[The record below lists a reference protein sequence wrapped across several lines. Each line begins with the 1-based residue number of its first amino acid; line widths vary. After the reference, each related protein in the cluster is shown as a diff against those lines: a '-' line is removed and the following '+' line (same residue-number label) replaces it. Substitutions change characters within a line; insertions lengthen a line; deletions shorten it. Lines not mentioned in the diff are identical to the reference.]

1 MASKVAKAASAWITC
16 SASEVVAPFTSC
28 WVITDGKAGME
39 SQCLGL
45 AEALGLDPAIKRIGL
60 REPWRRFAPHLRLG
74 LRHALTGD
82 PLAPPWPH
90 LVIATGR
97 ISVPGSLYV
106 RRMNPRTRN
115 VQIQNP
121 GISPRYFDL
130 VVTPI
135 HDLLGGANVI
145 HTIGALHRVTGERL
159 MREAALLASRIG
171 EQPRP
176 RIGVLIGG
184 GNAAYRFAAD
194 DARTLAAELAGN
206 AAESGASLLVTTS
219 RRTGTENLEILR
231 AALADTRAF
240 VWDGTG
246 DNPYYGILGLADV
259 LVVTADSVNMITEA
273 CATGRPVYIYGLPG
287 GSEKFARFHEA
298 LTLRGYAQFY
308 QGSLESFLSDRLDE
322 MPRIVRAVRQIA

>member
-1 MASKVAKAASAWITC
+1 MASKVARAASAWITC

-45 AEALGLDPAIKRIGL
+45 AEALGLDPTIKRIEL
-60 REPWRRFAPHLRLG
+60 REPWRQFAPHLRLG
-74 LRHALTGD
+74 LSRAFAGD
-82 PLAPPWPH
+82 PLVPPWPH

-121 GISPRYFDL
+121 GISPRHFDL

-145 HTIGALHRVTGERL
+145 HTIGALHRVTQERL
-159 MREAALLASRIG
+159 MREAGLLASRIN
-171 EQPRP
+171 ELPRP

-184 GNAAYRFAAD
+184 GNAAYRFATD
-194 DARTLAAELAGN
+194 DARSLAAELARH
-206 AAESGASLLVTTS
+206 AAASGASLLVTPS
-219 RRTGTENLEILR
+219 RRTGAENVEILR
-231 AALADTRAF
+231 ATLGGARTFL
-240 VWDGTG
+240 WDGAG

-273 CATGRPVYIYGLPG
+273 CATGLPVYIYGLPG
-287 GSEKFARFHEA
+287 GSPKFARFHEA
-298 LTLRGYAQFY
+298 LTLRGYARFY
-308 QGSLESFLSDRLDE
+308 EGSLEGFPSDRLDE

>member
-16 SASEVVAPFTSC
+16 SASEVAPPITSC
-28 WVITDGKAGME
+28 WVVTDGKAGME

-45 AEALGLDPAIKRIGL
+45 AEALGLDPTIKRIGL
-60 REPWRRFAPHLRLG
+60 RQPWRRFAPHLRLG
-74 LRHALTGD
+74 LRHAFTGD
-82 PLAPPWPH
+82 PLVPPWPH

-106 RRMNPRTRN
+106 RHMNPRTRN

-121 GISPRYFDL
+121 GISPRHFDL

-145 HTIGALHRVTGERL
+145 HTIGALHRVTEERL
-159 MREAALLASRIG
+159 TREAALLASRIG

-194 DARTLAAELAGN
+194 DAHALAAELARN
-206 AAESGASLLVTTS
+206 AAASGASLLVTTS

-231 AALADTRAF
+231 VALADTHAF
-240 VWDGTG
+240 LWDGTG

-273 CATGRPVYIYGLPG
+273 CATGRPVYIYVLPG

-298 LTLRGYAQFY
+298 LTLRGYARFY
-308 QGSLESFLSDRLDE
+308 EGSLEGFVTDHLNE
-322 MPRIVRAVRQIA
+322 MPRIVRAVRRIA